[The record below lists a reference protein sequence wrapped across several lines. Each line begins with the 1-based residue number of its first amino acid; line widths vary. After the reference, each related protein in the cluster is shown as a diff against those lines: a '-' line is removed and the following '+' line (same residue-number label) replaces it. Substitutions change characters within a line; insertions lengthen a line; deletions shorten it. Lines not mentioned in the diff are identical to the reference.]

1 MNRRKILSYALGTGA
16 LMTTS
21 LLALNL
27 QETKNI
33 TPKAPL
39 QLLNEKEYSILVAV
53 ADILLPHNPPFPSAS
68 QIDIAGKVDAVM
80 ATAGPEQQEEFR
92 LVLFLIENPSVGA
105 LLSLQLAPLSQLD
118 KKEKN
123 QRIEDWRTGIPQLR
137 SAFKAL
143 NGICN
148 GAYYADKKV
157 IQIIGYD
164 GPPEA
169 IIAIR
174 KAQGYQ

>member
-16 LMTTS
+16 VMTTS
-21 LLALNL
+21 LLALSL

-33 TPKAPL
+33 TPQKPL

-53 ADILLPHNPPFPSAS
+53 ADILLPHNPPFPAAS
-68 QIDIAGKVDAVM
+68 EIDIAGKVDAVM
-80 ATAGPEQQEEFR
+80 ATAGPEQQDEFR
-92 LVLFLIENPSVGA
+92 LVLFLIENPSVSA
-105 LLSLQLAPLSQLD
+105 LFSLQIAPLSQLD
-118 KKEKN
+118 DTEKHH
-123 QRIEDWRTGIPQLR
+123 RIEEWRTGISPLR
-137 SAFKAL
+137 TAFKAL

-148 GAYYADKKV
+148 GAYYADKNITQV
-157 IQIIGYD
+157 IGYD

-169 IIAIR
+169 IIAMR